1 MGFLRI
7 ATVSA
12 LLSFSTWPILAD
24 EPVTR
29 VAVADARVA
38 PVAAADETTEM
49 IVAVALADTLPTR
62 LTDKDRSRLEKVV
75 QDLRRGNVPDAEERW
90 LLVVRETTGGAAPVD
105 VEEMLHWVLRE
116 TYLEN
121 NKDLRFYADKVRYY
135 NDQKEAVRQHLDEVR
150 ATAAGTPRNNRIQ
163 VERIELT
170 KSYKPKKE
178 PVQQRSTKKMK
189 DDELALYLK
198 EWEDKLTSIGDDAQ
212 LANID
217 LQNAMQK
224 QQQTLQTMSNV
235 SKMLHDTA
243 MAVIRKI
250 G

>member
-1 MGFLRI
+1 MAIVRL
-7 ATVSA
+7 AAVSIL
-12 LLSFSTWPILAD
+12 LLSTGVLAG

-29 VAVADARVA
+29 VAVADTRVA
-38 PVAAADETTEM
+38 PATVVDETTDM
-49 IVAVALADTLPTR
+49 VLAVAMADTLPPR

-75 QDLRRGNVPDAEERW
+75 QDLRRGNVPQAEERW
-90 LLVVRETTGGAAPVD
+90 LRVVRETSTGAAPVD
-105 VEEMLHWVLRE
+105 VEKMLHWVLRE
-116 TYLEN
+116 TYVEN

-135 NDQKEAVRQHLDEVR
+135 NDQKQMVRDHLAEIR
-150 ATAAGTPRNNRIQ
+150 ATAAETPRNTKIE

-178 PVQQRSTKKMK
+178 PVQTRSTKKMK
-189 DDELALYLK
+189 DQELASYMK
-198 EWEDKLTSIGDDAQ
+198 EWEDKLATIGDDAQ

-217 LQNAMQK
+217 LQNQLQK